1 MTLRL
6 VEIVSGGYSSLQ
18 LPLQDPSQGY
28 YIQEIEGL
36 NPVEASIVTTKTATR
51 NGVQYQAS
59 SQEGRSIVLHLGL
72 DPDYISNS
80 AVSLRRALYA
90 RLMPGREVTL
100 RFTMDNHPIVEI
112 VGRVESFEAAIFS
125 QDTDSVISIL
135 CMDPDFVATSLTS
148 FSGYSV
154 AGTTDSVIVNN
165 GDVPVGFLFTLAVDR
180 TITDFSIVHSGADNV
195 LHNMDFAAPLIS
207 GDILQINT
215 IPGQKGAWMTR
226 ETTTASVL
234 YGISPESPYFQLQP
248 GPNNFRA
255 KVAGAPIAYSVRFT
269 ERFGGL

>member
-1 MTLRL
+1 MTIRL

-36 NPVEASIVTTKTATR
+36 TPVEASIVTTKTATR

-72 DPDYISNS
+72 DPDYISNT
-80 AVSLRRALYA
+80 AASLRRALYA

-112 VGRVESFEAAIFS
+112 VGRVESFQAAIFS
-125 QDTDSVISIL
+125 QDTDSVVSIL
-135 CMDPDFVATSLTS
+135 CMDPDFISTTLTS
-148 FSGYSV
+148 FSGNSTS
-154 AGTTDSVIVNN
+154 GTTDSVITNN
-165 GDVPVGFLFTLAVDR
+165 GDVPVGFLFTLAVNR
-180 TITDFSIVHSGADNV
+180 TITEFSIVHSGADNV
-195 LHNMDFAAPLIS
+195 LHNMDFAAPLLA
-207 GDILQINT
+207 GDILEINT

-226 ETTTASVL
+226 GTARASVL
-234 YGISPESPYFQLQP
+234 YGVSPESPYFQLQP
-248 GPNNFRA
+248 GANNFRT
-255 KVAGAPIAYSVRFT
+255 KIAGATIPYTVRYT